1 MQGLCQMTF
10 PTRGTRT
17 MNLYLV
23 RHADARPAGEQGI
36 TVDEDR
42 PLSEDGLRQA
52 RALGQALKRLGI
64 TLNHILTSPL
74 RRAVDTAGELAR
86 GLQLPPEAVQSCNQL
101 SPDQSS
107 KKLAKELLK
116 VEGENLLLVGH
127 EPDLGQHTAWLMGS
141 KKARVELAKGAV
153 ACVECD
159 GAPQKG
165 AGALR
170 WLLTPKVLT
179 ALSSSL

>member
-1 MQGLCQMTF
+1 
-10 PTRGTRT
+10 

-36 TVDEDR
+36 AVDEER

-52 RALGQALKRLGI
+52 RALGQALKRLGFS
-64 TLNHILTSPL
+64 LSHILTSPL
-74 RRAVDTAGELAR
+74 RRAVETAEELAR
-86 GLQLPPEAVQSCNQL
+86 VLQL
-101 SPDQSS
+101 SPSAVESCDQLGPGQSS
-107 KKLAKELLK
+107 KKLAKQLLK
-116 VEGENLLLVGH
+116 MEADNLLLVGH

-141 KKARVELAKGAV
+141 KKARVEFAKGAV

-159 GAPQKG
+159 AAPQKG

-170 WLLTPKVLT
+170 WLLTPKLLA
-179 ALSSSL
+179 ALSSSS